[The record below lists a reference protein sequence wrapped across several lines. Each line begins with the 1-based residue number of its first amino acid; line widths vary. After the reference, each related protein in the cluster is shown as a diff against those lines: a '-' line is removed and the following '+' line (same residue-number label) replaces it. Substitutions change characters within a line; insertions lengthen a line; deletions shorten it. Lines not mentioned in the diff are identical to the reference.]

1 MDQFVVNT
9 DPRDNQTA
17 TSFGMLAGSLTPL
30 GTSLP
35 RFRVY
40 ELNNDFQITNYDDYA
55 FSLKNTKWGKNYN
68 FKEYYGLPLDQ
79 PVDAEMMKKLQQKIL
94 DDAETTQKYNAK
106 AALTSGGKRHV
117 CETFDSN
124 FKEDLCIG

>member
-17 TSFGMLAGSLTPL
+17 TSFGLLSGSLSPL

-40 ELNNDFQITNYDDYA
+40 ELDQHFNILNYDDYA
-55 FSLKNTKWGKNYN
+55 FNMKTNKWGKNYN
-68 FKEYYGLPLDQ
+68 FK
-79 PVDAEMMKKLQQKIL
+79 
-94 DDAETTQKYNAK
+94 
-106 AALTSGGKRHV
+106 
-117 CETFDSN
+117 
-124 FKEDLCIG
+124 